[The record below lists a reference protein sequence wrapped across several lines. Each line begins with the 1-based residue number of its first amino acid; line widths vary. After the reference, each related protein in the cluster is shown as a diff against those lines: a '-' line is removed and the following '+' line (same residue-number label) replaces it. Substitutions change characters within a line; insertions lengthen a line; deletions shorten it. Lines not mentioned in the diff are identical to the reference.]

1 MRNIITGTLSIIIGL
16 ALGYLFI
23 GKNQAPSNQYT
34 LILIFIVAILV
45 LIPIYRKFYMEWKDE
60 KEKF

>member
-16 ALGYLFI
+16 ALGFLFFD
-23 GKNQAPSNQYT
+23 KNQAPSNQYT